1 MRITLFYVCVY
12 DGIVI
17 FIIVIMCTHPMYSCA
32 DDGIHTPELEQQS
45 HQSTP
50 IFAIASVTY
59 PRMRGGTGV
68 LEQVGYF
75 AKDLACAG

>member
-1 MRITLFYVCVY
+1 MRITLFDVCVY

-50 IFAIASVTY
+50 IFAIASVTKVEACIE
-59 PRMRGGTGV
+59 RRWKRALSEGGSV
-68 LEQVGYF
+68 H
-75 AKDLACAG
+75 